1 MPVLTSTPHM
11 SSSRITVDGLSLR
24 SIASRRLSSAQK
36 LALFSAL
43 TDRQLTEFYFDW
55 AARAR
60 EEQLPPGSYRSANQ
74 TKEWQKWL
82 YLGGRGAE
90 NTRFE
95 AAAVRAR
102 DDGGG

>member
-74 TKEWQKWL
+74 TKDWQKWL
-82 YLGGRGAE
+82 YLGGRGVRKNRTRAE
-90 NTRFE
+90 WI
-95 AAAVRAR
+95 RAQV
-102 DDGGG
+102 D